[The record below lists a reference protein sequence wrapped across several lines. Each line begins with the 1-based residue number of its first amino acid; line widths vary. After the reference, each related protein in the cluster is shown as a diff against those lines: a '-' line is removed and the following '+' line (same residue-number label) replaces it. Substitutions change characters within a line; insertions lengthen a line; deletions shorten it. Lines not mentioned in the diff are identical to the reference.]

1 MTTPGRKKSIAS
13 SAAVPGL
20 SIDQP
25 VAAATVL
32 NKQAGISLY
41 QQCSILRSRLLKIH
55 DFSPYLDRVAAPDKD
70 VVRTLLDCFALGTPL
85 CFLFNLLDLPVSDRI
100 QVDTDPADIDTDNL
114 REKKRAAAF
123 FIMGIQRLKKNGQW
137 ADSVDLFNV
146 TELLANEDMNTNG
159 FVKVV
164 ATITHLLD
172 RLPVHVWMED
182 EVSPEYLETND
193 VTPWESLPGPDGA
206 SHLKPGGMEAVRVNT
221 LREIIETE
229 RKYVQDLEVMQVS
242 APPSLYDRRS
252 QWRSGSVDPLTS
264 LFRIKELRARAH
276 AARCSRSG
284 YNSPPLPGT
293 RQAP

>member
-32 NKQAGISLY
+32 NKQAGTSLY

-55 DFSPYLDRVAAPDKD
+55 DFSPYLDLIAAPDKD
-70 VVRTLLDCFALGTPL
+70 VVRTLWDCFALGTPL

-100 QVDTDPADIDTDNL
+100 SVDTDPADIDTDNL

-123 FIMGIQRLKKNGQW
+123 FIMAIQRLKKNSQW
-137 ADSVDLFNV
+137 DDSVDLFNV

-172 RLPVHVWMED
+172 RLPEHVWMED
-182 EVSPEYLETND
+182 EVSPEYLDTND
-193 VTPWESLPGPDGA
+193 ITPWDSLPGPDGA
-206 SHLKPGGMEAVRVNT
+206 PTLKPGGMEAVRVNT

-229 RKYVQDLEVMQVS
+229 RKYVQDLEVMHVS
-242 APPSLYDRRS
+242 APSPSNVWRS
-252 QWRSGSVDPLTS
+252 QWR
-264 LFRIKELRARAH
+264 
-276 AARCSRSG
+276 
-284 YNSPPLPGT
+284 
-293 RQAP
+293 

>member
-32 NKQAGISLY
+32 NKQAGTSLY

-55 DFSPYLDRVAAPDKD
+55 DFSPYLGLVAAPDQD
-70 VVRTLLDCFALGTPL
+70 VVRTLWDCFALGTPL

-100 QVDTDPADIDTDNL
+100 QVDTDPADIATDNL

-137 ADSVDLFNV
+137 DDSVELFNV

-182 EVSPEYLETND
+182 EVSPEPLDTND
-193 VTPWESLPGPDGA
+193 ITPWDSLPGPDGA
-206 SHLKPGGMEAVRVNT
+206 PQLKPGGMEAVRVNT

-242 APPSLYDRRS
+242 ASFRQTIGARNGAGVC
-252 QWRSGSVDPLTS
+252 RFTKFS
-264 LFRIKELRARAH
+264 LFRIKRTTPVRS
-276 AARCSRSG
+276 CSK
-284 YNSPPLPGT
+284 T
-293 RQAP
+293 

>member
-32 NKQAGISLY
+32 NKQAGTSLY
-41 QQCSILRSRLLKIH
+41 QQCSILRSRLLRIH
-55 DFSPYLDRVAAPDKD
+55 DFSPYLDLVASPDKD
-70 VVRTLLDCFALGTPL
+70 VVRTLWDCFALGTPL

-137 ADSVDLFNV
+137 DDSVDLFNV

-172 RLPVHVWMED
+172 RLPVHVWKED
-182 EVSPEYLETND
+182 EVSPEYSDHND
-193 VTPWESLPGPDGA
+193 VTPWDSLPGPDGA
-206 SHLKPGGMEAVRVNT
+206 PHLKPGGMEAVRVNT
-221 LREIIETE
+221 LREIIDTE
-229 RKYVQDLEVMQVS
+229 RKYVQDLEVMQVR
-242 APPSLYDRRS
+242 APSPSHDRRS
-252 QWRSGSVDPLTS
+252 Q
-264 LFRIKELRARAH
+264 
-276 AARCSRSG
+276 RCWIR
-284 YNSPPLPGT
+284 
-293 RQAP
+293 